1 VTPGPA
7 TSSSAQ
13 GTPRV
18 VVITGASSGIGL
30 AAALAFAARGDRVVL
45 SARSE
50 SSLRRAEADC
60 RVAGA
65 AGTLIAVADV
75 LDEAAVASVCARAV
89 EEFGQ
94 VDVWVHAAAVIAYGR
109 FEDVPSEVF
118 KRVVDT
124 GVHGTVH
131 AARAA
136 LAQFRQQ
143 DRGTLIVVGSLLGEI
158 ATPYMGSYVTGK
170 WAVRG
175 LARVLAVETRRD
187 KDIHVCIVSPGAVN
201 TPVYAQ
207 SATYA
212 GRTGRPPPPVDP
224 PEKVARAIL
233 RCADHPRARVSV
245 GLANSAA
252 RLGFTALPWAYDALV
267 GPMMQVFGLSRRASP
282 PVAGNVAAPAP
293 DGDRLHGAWRWTG
306 RRSRR

>member
-1 VTPGPA
+1 VTLE
-7 TSSSAQ
+7 SADPSE
-13 GTPRV
+13 GSRRV

-30 AAALAFAARGDRVVL
+30 ATALAFAARGDRVVL

-50 SSLRRAEADC
+50 TSLRRAEADC

-65 AGTLIAVADV
+65 AGTLVVVADV
-75 LDEAAVASVCARAV
+75 LDEAAVSSVCARAAA
-89 EEFGQ
+89 EFGR
-94 VDVWVHAAAVIAYGR
+94 VDVWVHAAAVVAYGR

-124 GVHGTVH
+124 GIHGTAY

-136 LAQFRQQ
+136 LVQFRAQGS
-143 DRGTLIVVGSLLGEI
+143 GTLILVGSLLGEI

-233 RCADHPRARVSV
+233 RCADDPRARVSV
-245 GLANSAA
+245 GLANAAA

-267 GPMMQVFGLSRRASP
+267 GPMMQVFGLSRRAA
-282 PVAGNVAAPAP
+282 PVVEGNVSAPVP
-293 DGDRLHGAWRWTG
+293 DGDRLHGAWKWTG

>member
-1 VTPGPA
+1 MTTEPA
-7 TSSSAQ
+7 ESSAD
-13 GTPRV
+13 TPKV
-18 VVITGASSGIGL
+18 VVVTGASSGIGL
-30 AAALAFAARGDRVVL
+30 ATALAFAARGDRVVL

-50 SSLRRAEADC
+50 DSLRRAEADC

-65 AGTLIAVADV
+65 AGTLVVVADV
-75 LDEAAVASVCARAV
+75 LDEAAVSSVCARAV
-89 EEFGQ
+89 AEFGQ

-136 LAQFRQQ
+136 LAQFRTQ
-143 DRGTLIVVGSLLGEI
+143 DRGTLIIVGSLLGEI

-187 KDIHVCIVSPGAVN
+187 RDIHVCIVSPGAVN

-212 GRTGRPPPPVDP
+212 GHTGRPPPPVDP
-224 PEKVARAIL
+224 PEKVARAIV
-233 RCADHPRARVSV
+233 RCADNPRARVSV
-245 GLANSAA
+245 GLANRVA
-252 RLGFTALPWAYDALV
+252 RLGFAGLPWAYDVMV
-267 GPMMQVFGLSRRASP
+267 GPMMQLFGLSRRTSP
-282 PVAGNVAAPAP
+282 PVAGNVSAPTP
-293 DGDRLHGAWRWTG
+293 EGDSLHGAWRWTG